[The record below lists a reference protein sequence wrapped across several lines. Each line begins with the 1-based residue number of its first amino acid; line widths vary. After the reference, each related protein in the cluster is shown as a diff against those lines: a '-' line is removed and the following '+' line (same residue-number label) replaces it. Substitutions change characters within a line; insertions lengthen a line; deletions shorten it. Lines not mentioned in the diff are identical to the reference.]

1 MARRSNSSPPE
12 DRTLS
17 VPEMRGGIERLKRRL
32 EELRAFDPQSVSTRG
47 SSEVVSLETA
57 IEDTLAAVFG
67 QGTPKFKRYRPACDL
82 EPSPILSL
90 TPDWIAVR
98 GGGGEQG
105 GENPHELRHG
115 IDERKQ
121 RAVALLEQAVRGLE
135 EEIGQRPLEPSIG
148 LNDAASQ
155 QTALTDAHKV
165 FVVHGHDE
173 AALQAVARFLEQL
186 GLEAVILRE
195 RPDQGRATIEKF
207 EHYAGQA
214 GFAVVLLT
222 PDDIAGVPSV
232 PASAARARQNVIFE
246 LGYFV
251 GKLGRGRACLLRK
264 GDVEIPS
271 DLYGVI
277 YTDLDAASGWKIKLV
292 QELKAAGLDFD
303 ANKMWS

>member
-1 MARRSNSSPPE
+1 MARRPLPPPE
-12 DRTLS
+12 DHVLT
-17 VPEMRGGIERLKRRL
+17 VPEMRSGIERLTRRIQ
-32 EELRAFDPQSVSTRG
+32 ELKAFDSQSVSAHR
-47 SSEVVSLETA
+47 SSEIVSLETA

-82 EPSPILSL
+82 EPAPTLTL
-90 TPDWIAVR
+90 TPSWIGAR
-98 GGGGEQG
+98 GGGGG
-105 GENPHELRHG
+105 RTGENLNQLRHG

-121 RAVALLEQAVRGLE
+121 RALALLEQAVRGLE
-135 EEIGQRPLEPSIG
+135 EEIEQRPPDTAFCLD
-148 LNDAASQ
+148 DAASQ
-155 QTALTDAHKV
+155 QPIVADARKV

-186 GLEAVILRE
+186 DLDAIVLRE

-207 EHYAGQA
+207 EHYARQV

-222 PDDIAGVPSV
+222 PDDIAGSSV
-232 PASAARARQNVIFE
+232 PASATRARQNVIFE
-246 LGYFV
+246 LGYFA

-277 YTDLDAASGWKIKLV
+277 YTDLDAAGGWKIKLV
-292 QELKAAGLDFD
+292 QELKAASLDFD